1 MERLCDHT
9 SLYINACATKLLF
22 LYIDLHLRC
31 LQDMLSTDQRWKNF
45 SYYKSKDP
53 EYHSTAIYILIVP
66 FYSTEKCKQLE
77 RDLEHRSRKEIGR
90 SCYVNFDH
98 ALYFRKIHNTYIIPE
113 DR

>member
-77 RDLEHRSRKEIGR
+77 RDLEQRSRKEIGR
-90 SCYVNFDH
+90 LSQSVFIRQFRSCF
-98 ALYFRKIHNTYIIPE
+98 AL
-113 DR
+113 

>member
-66 FYSTEKCKQLE
+66 FFSTEKCKQLE

-90 SCYVNFDH
+90 LSESVLRQFQSCFV
-98 ALYFRKIHNTYIIPE
+98 L
-113 DR
+113 